1 MTRAYVLDANAL
13 LAFLNDETGA
23 DRIER
28 LLTDALRNNSP
39 LLVSVVNWGEAFY
52 VLWQRRGEEPTKR
65 LMFSLSQ
72 APFQLVP
79 ADMPHIT
86 KAAEIKA
93 VHNIPYA
100 DAIAAALAEIRTAT
114 LVTSDRDFEKLGRR
128 IQVLWLRR

>member
-13 LAFLNDETGA
+13 LTFLNDEPGA

-28 LLTDALRNNSP
+28 LLTDALPNNFP
-39 LLVSVVNWGEAFY
+39 LLMSVVNWGEAFY
-52 VLWQRRGEEPTKR
+52 VLWQRRGEEPAKR
-65 LMFSLSQ
+65 LMYSLSQ
-72 APFQLVP
+72 APLQLVS
-79 ADMPHIT
+79 ADTPHIA